1 MKNSLL
7 TSLVISTSIAFVSC
21 DSKKNDAYLSGEIK
35 DGYGKKIYLD
45 QLQLISQSAVTVDS
59 ATIDEKGQFAFIH
72 FKPNLNFYR
81 VRMDQQNF
89 AILVLDSTDKVAFVA
104 DAKNL
109 ADAKITGS
117 KETDAFNEFNAISKK
132 YKMRV
137 DSLQQVFQAE
147 LMKDPN
153 DSVKINKLKTD
164 IDAVYQGLI
173 SKWAD
178 ELAAKVKQHSD
189 KFASIIAL
197 QMLDPQKYPDVY
209 EQLDKGLG
217 LKYPQHP
224 MVQMLHKMAARQA
237 ALAPGTPCP
246 EIALPGPDG
255 KEVRL
260 SSFRG
265 KIVLIDFW
273 ASWCKPC
280 RADMPFMVQLYKK
293 YKNKG
298 FEILGISL
306 DKEKENWL
314 QAIKQDGITWPQAS
328 DLKFWNSEVVS
339 LFNIEAIP
347 YTVLVD
353 KEGKIIAKGLRG
365 PELEEKLKQLLEK

>member
-35 DGYGKKIYLD
+35 DGDGKKIYLD

-59 ATIDEKGQFAFIH
+59 ATIDEKGQFAFTH

-81 VRMDQQNF
+81 VRTDQQNF
-89 AILVLDSTDKVAFVA
+89 AILVLDSTDKVTFVA
-104 DAKNL
+104 DAENL

-132 YKMRV
+132 YKNRV

-153 DSVKINKLKTD
+153 DSVKINKLKTN

-280 RADMPFMVQLYKK
+280 RSDMPFMVQLYKK

-314 QAIKQDGITWPQAS
+314 QAIKQDGIIWPQAS

-347 YTVLVD
+347 YTILVD

>member
-1 MKNSLL
+1 LYL
-7 TSLVISTSIAFVSC
+7 AIA
-21 DSKKNDAYLSGEIK
+21 KKNDAYLSGEIK

-59 ATIDEKGQFAFIH
+59 ATIEENDQFAFTH

-89 AILVLDSTDKVAFVA
+89 AILVLDSTDKVTFVA

-132 YKMRV
+132 YKNRV

-153 DSVKINKLKTD
+153 DSVKINKLKTN

-178 ELAAKVKQHSD
+178 ELAAKVKQHPD
-189 KFASIIAL
+189 KFASIVAL

-217 LKYPQHP
+217 L
-224 MVQMLHKMAARQA
+224 
-237 ALAPGTPCP
+237 
-246 EIALPGPDG
+246 
-255 KEVRL
+255 
-260 SSFRG
+260 
-265 KIVLIDFW
+265 
-273 ASWCKPC
+273 
-280 RADMPFMVQLYKK
+280 
-293 YKNKG
+293 
-298 FEILGISL
+298 
-306 DKEKENWL
+306 
-314 QAIKQDGITWPQAS
+314 
-328 DLKFWNSEVVS
+328 
-339 LFNIEAIP
+339 
-347 YTVLVD
+347 
-353 KEGKIIAKGLRG
+353 
-365 PELEEKLKQLLEK
+365 